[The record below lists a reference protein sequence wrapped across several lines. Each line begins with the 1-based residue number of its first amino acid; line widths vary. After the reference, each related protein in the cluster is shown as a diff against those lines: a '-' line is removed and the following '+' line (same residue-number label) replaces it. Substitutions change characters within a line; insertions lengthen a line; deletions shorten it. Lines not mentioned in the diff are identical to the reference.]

1 MLAGVSFDRA
11 AMKLRDLLI
20 NLAITAGVV
29 LVIVLFAVVLK
40 SKRPHLP
47 RSDAGRLAM
56 DVEQGLAVKP
66 VSAVF
71 QVVPGAVLVETRA
84 NEADTLRMKVGD
96 EEHVFVLYFV
106 DALEGSSTHPQR
118 IHDQAKW
125 FGLTEAGHGV
135 IVETGQEALA
145 YVRRLLATC
154 RYTVITRWERVPNTV
169 RYYALI
175 SVEHQPGKP
184 PVWLGDLLIGEGYGR
199 VHGLTTPFPAAS
211 DGRTIPEYLQ
221 DLKRLSQDARRRK
234 AGIWGKVP

>member
-1 MLAGVSFDRA
+1 
-11 AMKLRDLLI
+11 MKLRDLLI

-40 SKRPHLP
+40 SRRPELP
-47 RSDAGRLAM
+47 KSGGARMGGELELA
-56 DVEQGLAVKP
+56 AKP

-106 DALEGSSTHPQR
+106 DALEASDTHPQR

-125 FGLTEAGHGV
+125 FGLTEAGPNV
-135 IVETGQEALA
+135 IVEVGQEALQ
-145 YVRRLLATC
+145 YVRRLLTSC
-154 RYTVITRWERVPNTV
+154 RFYVITRWERVPNTM

-184 PVWLGDLLIGEGYGR
+184 PVWLADLLIGEGFGR
-199 VHGLTTPFPAAS
+199 VHGLTTPFPPAS
-211 DGRTIPEYLQ
+211 DGRTIPQYLQ
-221 DLKRLSQDARRRK
+221 DLKRLSQNARQRK
-234 AGIWGKVP
+234 VGVWSRVP

>member
-1 MLAGVSFDRA
+1 MAGKGIGWGS
-11 AMKLRDLLI
+11 MKLRDLLI

-40 SKRPHLP
+40 SKRPNLP
-47 RSDAGRLAM
+47 KSVGGPLGGE
-56 DVEQGLAVKP
+56 VERGLAAKP

-96 EEHVFVLYFV
+96 EEHIFVLYFV
-106 DALEGSSTHPQR
+106 DALEASDTHPQR

-125 FGLTEAGHGV
+125 FGLDETGHGV
-135 IVETGQEALA
+135 IIETGLEALA
-145 YVRRLLATC
+145 YVGRLLTTS
-154 RYTVITRWERVPNTV
+154 RFSVITRWERVPNTI

-175 SVEHQPGKP
+175 SVEHQPGKA
-184 PVWLGDLLIGEGYGR
+184 PVWLADLLIGEGYGR

-211 DGRTIPEYLQ
+211 DSRTIPEYLQ